1 MPATGNKSYRPLTLS
16 IRIFADGFSFFVCD
30 PQSSSLVRGEHFQL
44 AEDNLAERLQRELGR
59 SDYYNRQIDQVYV
72 LVCSP
77 SLHVPL
83 EEFHRD
89 EAAAFYAFSF
99 ADQDMSRLR
108 VAYTI
113 QPELESV
120 GVYAIDRDLEDVILQ
135 YYPTARFFASQAML
149 LERLMRYEQDA
160 DSHHRRLHVC
170 LSTED
175 IVVVAFKDGRLHF
188 ANTFTCRTDTDRQ
201 YFALNVWQML
211 GYDAEQDH
219 LVLLAD
225 DSALQS
231 KAQQP
236 NSLQPGSLQSAFALY
251 VRHVDLLTSA
261 DLFSRVPLAQEKE
274 VPMDLKALLLNR
286 L

>member
-1 MPATGNKSYRPLTLS
+1 MQATGNKSYRPLTLS
-16 IRIFADGFSFFVCD
+16 IRLFADGFSFFVCD
-30 PQSSSLVRGEHFQL
+30 PQSSSLVRGEHFTL
-44 AEDNLAERLQRELGR
+44 ADESLADRLKRELGR
-59 SDYYNRQIDQVYV
+59 GDYYNRQIDQVYV

-99 ADQDMSRLR
+99 ADRDMSRLR

-120 GVYAIDRDLEDVILQ
+120 EVYAIDRDVEETILQ
-135 YYPTARFFASQAML
+135 YYPTARFFAAQAMIM
-149 LERLMRYEQDA
+149 ERLMRYEQDA
-160 DSHHRRLHVC
+160 DSHHRRLFVT
-170 LSTED
+170 LATD
-175 IVVVAFKDGRLHF
+175 AMQVVAFKDGRLHF
-188 ANTFTCRTDTDRQ
+188 ANSFECTVDADRQ

-219 LVLLAD
+219 LLLVSD
-225 DSALQS
+225 LPTDQLSALP
-231 KAQQP
+231 A
-236 NSLQPGSLQSAFALY
+236 AFALY
-251 VRHVDLLTSA
+251 VRHIDRLASSS
-261 DLFSRVPLAQEKE
+261 LFSRVPLAREKE
-274 VPMDLKALLLNR
+274 VPIDLKALLLNR